1 MSSVVVEAVQET
13 PEQAAEFTDINEA
26 PIEEQPIEVQEEAE
40 YELPS
45 KFSGKSTREIVS
57 SYENLEKELGRKGQ
71 EIGELRKLTDGILQ
85 QQLTT
90 NQSGTEAQYEE
101 KEEVDFFDDPDA
113 AVNKAIESHPQFREF
128 KEQQAL
134 QQAKATTQQLETA
147 HPDYLEVIGDPKFQE
162 WVKESPIRS
171 RLYVSAHNYD
181 LDSAN
186 ELLGNWKER
195 ALLSNT
201 AVAEAGKETKRT
213 AALKNGKSVSR
224 TSSESTAGKKTYR
237 RADLIRLRTT
247 DPQRYESLQDEILSA
262 YADGRVK

>member
-45 KFSGKSTREIVS
+45 KFSGKSTRDIIS

-90 NQSGTEAQYEE
+90 NQSGTEAQVEE
-101 KEEVDFFDDPDA
+101 EIDFFDNPDQ
-113 AVNKAIESHPQFREF
+113 AVNNAIENHPQFREF
-128 KEQQAL
+128 KEQQAT
-134 QQAKATTQQLETA
+134 QAAKATTQQLETA